1 MAGYLRRNVF
11 EGERDLQ
18 GRGEGS
24 LTRKQTWRSSRIYL
38 ILKSKDKY
46 EEGGLILRDLLTG
59 QSTRTTVA
67 TLIGG

>member
-1 MAGYLRRNVF
+1 MVGYLRRNVF

-38 ILKSKDKY
+38 ILKSMDKY